1 MPMHANKNALGKIM
15 NEPKP
20 DHKSTEI
27 QMAAQFITANLRI
40 GDGRIGTGAYG
51 FALS

>member
-1 MPMHANKNALGKIM
+1 M
-15 NEPKP
+15 NQ
-20 DHKSTEI
+20 SLTTSRTEI